1 MTNSPLTDFDALWDY
16 NDPAATEKKF
26 RDLLPAAQAS
36 GDISYLAQL
45 LTQIARTEGL
55 QRKFDD
61 AHRTLDQAQAM
72 LTPDIKLAHVRY
84 LLERGRVF
92 NSSGKPSEA
101 RPLFIEALEL
111 AQQIGEDNYA
121 VDAAHMMGIIEP
133 PESALD
139 WNLKALAMAE
149 SSTQPRARK
158 WLGSLYNNIGW
169 TYHDMKEYEKAL
181 DIFQKALAW
190 REQAGDPATIRIAK
204 WCVGRTLRSLN
215 RIPEALKIQETLLAE
230 QQQAGS
236 NDGYVYEELGECLLA
251 LGQSDTAQPHFAH
264 AYAELSQ
271 DAWLVVNESARLERL
286 KKLGSTHGNSGD
298 SASHTKV

>member
-1 MTNSPLTDFDALWDY
+1 MTDSRLPDFDALWDF
-16 NDPAATEKKF
+16 NNPAATEQKF
-26 RDLLPAAQAS
+26 RDLLPAAQS
-36 GDISYLAQL
+36 SVDISYLAQL

-61 AHRTLDQAQAM
+61 AHRTLDQVQAM
-72 LTPDIKLAHVRY
+72 LTADHKLARVRY

-92 NSSGKPSEA
+92 NSSGNRADS
-101 RPLFIEALEL
+101 RPLFLEALEI

-121 VDAAHMMGIIEP
+121 VDAAHMLGIIEP

-169 TYHDMKEYEKAL
+169 TYHDMQEYQKAL
-181 DIFQKALAW
+181 EIFQKALKF
-190 REQAGDPATIRIAK
+190 REQAGDPGAIRIAK
-204 WCVGRTLRSLN
+204 WCVGRTLRSLG
-215 RIPEALKIQETLLAE
+215 RVQEALDIHKALLIE
-230 QQQAGS
+230 HEQAGLK
-236 NDGYVYEELGECLLA
+236 DGYVDEELGECLLA
-251 LGQSDTAQPHFAH
+251 LGQPDNARPHFAH

-271 DAWLVVNESARLERL
+271 DAWLVANETARLERL
-286 KKLGSTHGNSGD
+286 KQLGGES
-298 SASHTKV
+298 